1 MSEKNSDRMTFS
13 KIIWIFL
20 IGSIA
25 GYVFET
31 SYYFIKHGI
40 FMNKQGLLYGP
51 IKPIYGFGCVIL
63 SLLLNF
69 VKNKKN
75 WVMFIYGSI
84 IGGVFEYVCSVVLE
98 VFFKTRMWT
107 YANMG
112 LDINGRVYLPYLPIW
127 GLIALLW
134 LKVLYP
140 LFSKIYNKVPKK
152 VMLVSTIILSIFMIF
167 NSTISTVAVWRMR
180 DRGNNIPASNSFE
193 RFLDRHYTDE
203 YIMKR
208 IPYLRIVD

>member
-1 MSEKNSDRMTFS
+1 MSENKSNRMTFS
-13 KIIWIFL
+13 KIILIFI

-25 GYVFET
+25 GYLFET
-31 SYYFIKHGI
+31 SYYFIKHGV

-69 VKNKKN
+69 VKDKKT
-75 WVMFIYGSI
+75 WTIFVYGSI
-84 IGGVFEYVCSVVLE
+84 VGGIFEYLCSVILE
-98 VFFKTRMWT
+98 LFFKTRMWN
-107 YANMG
+107 YSNMG
-112 LDINGRVYLPYLPIW
+112 LDINGRVFIPYLPIW

-134 LKVLYP
+134 LKIIFPRFNEY
-140 LFSKIYNKVPKK
+140 FDKIPKK
-152 VMLVSTIILSIFMIF
+152 IRIFLTIFLSVFMIF
-167 NSTISTVAVWRMR
+167 NATISTVAVWRMR
-180 DRGNNIPASNSFE
+180 DRANNIPAKNFFE

-208 IPYLRIVD
+208 IPYLKIVD

>member
-1 MSEKNSDRMTFS
+1 MSKDSEKITFS

-20 IGSIA
+20 IGSVF
-25 GYVFET
+25 GYLFET
-31 SYYFIKHGI
+31 SYYFIKTGV

-63 SLLLNF
+63 TLLLNL
-69 VKNKKN
+69 VRDKKN
-75 WVMFIYGSI
+75 IIVFLYGSL
-84 IGGVFEYVCSVVLE
+84 IGGVFEYFCSLILE
-98 VFFKTRMWT
+98 VFFKTRMWS

-112 LDINGRVYLPYLPIW
+112 LDINGRVFLPYLPIW

-140 LFSKIYNKVPKK
+140 LFNKIYNKVPKK
-152 VMLVSTIILSIFMIF
+152 VLLVCTILLSCFMIF

-180 DRGNNIPASNSFE
+180 ARSKDIPATTKLDK
-193 RFLDRHYTDE
+193 FLDKHYTDK

-208 IPYLRIVD
+208 IPYLKIVD

>member
-1 MSEKNSDRMTFS
+1 MSEQSKEKMTFS

-25 GYVFET
+25 GYIFET

-51 IKPIYGFGCVIL
+51 IKPIYGFGCVIM

-69 VKNKKN
+69 VKDKKN
-75 WVMFIYGSI
+75 WFIFIYGSI
-84 IGGVFEYVCSVVLE
+84 VGGIFEYICSVVLE

-140 LFSKIYNKVPKK
+140 LFVKIYSKIPKK
-152 VMLVSTIILSIFMIF
+152 VMLISTIILSIFMIF

-180 DRGNNIPASNSFE
+180 DRAKEIPASNSFE
-193 RFLDRHYTDE
+193 RFLDKHYTDK

-208 IPYLRIVD
+208 IPYLKIVD